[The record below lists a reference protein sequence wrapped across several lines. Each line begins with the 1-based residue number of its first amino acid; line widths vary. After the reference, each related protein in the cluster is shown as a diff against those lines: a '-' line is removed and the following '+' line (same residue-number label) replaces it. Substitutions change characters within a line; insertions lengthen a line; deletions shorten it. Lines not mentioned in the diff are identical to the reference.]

1 MGTDCGT
8 PTATDQSVA
17 TQAEVQLGELAR
29 HGGSTPSFAFL
40 PAPTSPVVDVIPP
53 GLPGDLDC
61 PTQNGEGRSLDQ
73 RGVLRPVGTGCDV
86 GSVELREDELSPP
99 AA

>member
-1 MGTDCGT
+1 M
-8 PTATDQSVA
+8 
-17 TQAEVQLGELAR
+17 
-29 HGGSTPSFAFL
+29 
-40 PAPTSPVVDVIPP
+40 VDVIPP